1 VQSTVFQLV
10 DIICCIAII
19 FPVALTIRHLKDA
32 AQTDGK
38 AARSMVKLQLFR
50 QFYLIVVLYLYFTRI
65 VVVFTSLTLPFTV
78 DWINTVMEE
87 LATLAFYLYVG
98 YAFRPQENSPYF
110 KVEEED
116 LNNDKS
122 VEMHQIQ
129 DSNNNNK
136 DLRKGSGTIM
146 D

>member
-1 VQSTVFQLV
+1 LGSITWRAWATVFQIV
-10 DIICCIAII
+10 DIICCIAVI

-38 AARSMVKLQLFR
+38 AARSITKLRLFR

-78 DWINTVMEE
+78 DWINTVMDE
-87 LATLAFYLYVG
+87 LATLAFYIYVG

-110 KVEEED
+110 KVDAED
-116 LNNDKS
+116 IELEVKGGI
-122 VEMHQIQ
+122 EKRQ
-129 DSNNNNK
+129 
-136 DLRKGSGTIM
+136 KGSGTLM
-146 D
+146 E